1 MSEPN
6 KAVFLS
12 YASQD
17 AEAARRICEAFRAAG
32 IEVWFDQS
40 ELRGGDA
47 WDAAIRRQIKTCALV
62 IPIISANT
70 QGRAEGYFRLEWK
83 LAIDRSHLMAQ
94 DRPFLIPVVIDD
106 TSEGDERVPDRFR
119 EVQWTRLP
127 NGVATAAFVDR
138 MTRLLQQETAVSS
151 AAVPSPTKSN
161 ILSADAGRTAPMGT
175 PPPRKHTRAIWFAA
189 AAVLLL
195 LAGASLWLTRH
206 AWLRPAPIVAYSHE
220 DRRMTFAVLPFQAP
234 AGDGPAVQ
242 VATATA
248 GQIRTMLE
256 SRKELISVVPPS
268 SAERASVRESSTKK
282 LAKELDVHFLIR
294 GTVARSA
301 DGYNV
306 TVVNIDGDSER
317 VLASHTLKVP
327 KEELIPHWP
336 DETTQVVQAL
346 LSSGIEAEVK
356 RVRDKP
362 ENELDVRDLT
372 FRATSTWHEQRN
384 ADGKAANE
392 HANELLNRAL
402 AIAPNDLYAL
412 RTSAT
417 VNLCDCVNAWSK
429 DPEQQKAIGAAAME
443 KYLALDP
450 NSVYMLGQKAGL
462 FQLRLRWEESLA
474 ITDLMLARAPTNAYA
489 TALKATALLRL
500 GQLKEAQAL
509 GEGLLARDPSNWAVQ
524 SGMADISFMQ
534 GDYARAAALAQKAAA
549 QMNQTELR
557 DRITGGIQLTRIA
570 AEARLGHAARA
581 KIAIDDFRANLPNIA
596 TIADIKKWLHP
607 SADLADFAPL
617 YEGLSLAGVSN

>member
-1 MSEPN
+1 LSDPN
-6 KAVFLS
+6 KEIFIS
-12 YASQD
+12 YAKQD
-17 AEAARRICEAFRAAG
+17 AAAAANICVALRNAG

-62 IPIISANT
+62 IPIISTNT

-119 EVQWTRLP
+119 EVKWTRLP
-127 NGVATAAFVDR
+127 NGLPTAAFVDR
-138 MTRLLQQETAVSS
+138 MTRLLQQETAASS
-151 AAVPSPTKSN
+151 SAVPSAASSTT
-161 ILSADAGRTAPMGT
+161 LSADASRTPPVGT
-175 PPPRKHTRAIWFAA
+175 PPRKLARTTWAAA

-195 LAGASLWLTRH
+195 AGVSLWATRH
-206 AWLRPAPIVAYSHE
+206 VWLRPAAIVAYSHE
-220 DRRMTFAVLPFQAP
+220 DRRMTFAVLPFQSP
-234 AGDGPAVQ
+234 AGDGQGVQ

-248 GQIRTMLE
+248 AQIRTMLE
-256 SRKELISVVPPS
+256 NRKELISVVPPA
-268 SAERASVRESSTKK
+268 SAEQASARESSMRK
-282 LAKELDVHFLIR
+282 LAQELDVHFLVR

-306 TVVNIDGDSER
+306 TVVSIDGDSER
-317 VLASHTLKVP
+317 VLASQTLKVP
-327 KEELIPHWP
+327 KEEMIPHWP
-336 DETTQVVQAL
+336 DETTRAVQAL
-346 LSSGIEAEVK
+346 LTSGIEAEVK
-356 RVRDKP
+356 RARDKP

-372 FRATSTWHEQRN
+372 FRATSVWHEQRD

-402 AIAPNDLYAL
+402 AIAPDDLYAL

-429 DPEQQKAIGAAAME
+429 DPEQQKAIGSAAME

-474 ITDLMLARAPTNAYA
+474 IADLMLARAPTNVYA
-489 TALKATALLRL
+489 TGLKATALLRL

-509 GEGLLARDPSNWAVQ
+509 AEGLLAREPSDWVAQ
-524 SGMADISFMQ
+524 STVADIYFAQ
-534 GDYARAAALAQKAAA
+534 GDYARAAPMAQKAAA
-549 QMNQTELR
+549 QMSQADLR
-557 DRITGGIQLTRIA
+557 DRVSGGIQLTRIA

-581 KIAIDDFRANLPNIA
+581 KLAMDDFRASLPNIT
-596 TIADIKKWLHP
+596 TIADIKRWLHP

-617 YEGLSLAGVSN
+617 YDGLRLAGISH

>member
-1 MSEPN
+1 LSDPN
-6 KAVFLS
+6 KAIFIS
-12 YASQD
+12 YAKQD
-17 AEAARRICEAFRAAG
+17 AEAAANICAALRSAG
-32 IEVWFDQS
+32 IEVWFDQT

-47 WDAAIRRQIKTCALV
+47 WDAAIRRQIKTCALI
-62 IPIISANT
+62 IPIISTNT

-83 LAIDRSHLMAQ
+83 LAVDRSHLMAQ

-106 TSEGDERVPDRFR
+106 TSEGVERVPDRFR

-138 MTRLLQQETAVSS
+138 MTRLLQQETAASSS
-151 AAVPSPTKSN
+151 AAPSAARSTT
-161 ILSADAGRTAPMGT
+161 LSADASSTAPMGT
-175 PPPRKHTRAIWFAA
+175 PPRKLARATWAAA

-195 LAGASLWLTRH
+195 AGVSLWVTRH
-206 AWLRPAPIVAYSHE
+206 AWLRPAGIVAYSHE
-220 DRRMTFAVLPFQAP
+220 DRRMTFAVLPFQSP
-234 AGDGPAVQ
+234 AGDGQGVQ

-256 SRKELISVVPPS
+256 NRKELVSVLPPA
-268 SAERASVRESSTKK
+268 SAEQASARESSMKK
-282 LAKELDVHFLIR
+282 LAKELDVHFLVR

-306 TVVNIDGDSER
+306 TVVSIDGDSER

-327 KEELIPHWP
+327 KDELIPHWP
-336 DETTQVVQAL
+336 DETTGAVQAL
-346 LSSGIEAEVK
+346 LTTGIEAEVK

-372 FRATSTWHEQRN
+372 FRASSVWHEQRD

-402 AIAPNDLYAL
+402 AIAPKDLYAL

-450 NSVYMLGQKAGL
+450 NSVYMLGQKGGL

-474 ITDLMLARAPTNAYA
+474 IADLMLARAPTNAYA

-509 GEGLLARDPSNWAVQ
+509 AEGLLARDPSNWVVQ
-524 SGMADISFMQ
+524 SGVADIYFAQ
-534 GDYARAAALAQKAAA
+534 GDYARAAPMAQKAAA
-549 QMNQTELR
+549 QMSQTELR

-570 AEARLGHAARA
+570 AEARLGHTARA
-581 KIAIDDFRANLPNIA
+581 KIAIDDFRANLPDIT
-596 TIADIKKWLHP
+596 TIADIKKWLHT
-607 SADLADFAPL
+607 SADLADFEPL
-617 YEGLSLAGVSN
+617 YDGLRLAGISN